1 MTGIMDLAR
10 DAIAKLNGDPTSSER
25 AAQENL
31 DKYLEKK
38 QSYREFQ
45 HENLPLQLSQFDP
58 YTLPENF
65 RLDPDVGPTSPYE
78 YNTLR
83 DRIYKHATNPKNATP
98 SGLETLP
105 AKDYNYFMNQPTQA
119 QMEYYEKH
127 PPLMDLTGA
136 YALPRAMASAK
147 NLGVPQLPPE
157 MLAGL
162 YLQEGRTDM
171 GSNTHDVKNPVSNA
185 LVDTLTDK
193 YGMHYGTASFLA
205 NLKEKQD
212 LADKLGITFA
222 EAWNGTGKVA
232 GTKRTGKTYAKE
244 FANQVKAAQMPENQK
259 LMDMINLGIQHGA
272 QYPLMDPRNVPA
284 SMRDNAGIE
293 SLLNTK

>member
-1 MTGIMDLAR
+1 MAGVMDLAR
-10 DAIAKLNGDPTSSER
+10 DAIAKLNGDPTASER

-119 QMEYYEKH
+119 QMEYYAKH

-147 NLGVPQLPPE
+147 ELGIPQIPPE
-157 MLAGL
+157 ILAGL

-171 GSNTHDVKNPVSNA
+171 GSNSHDVTNAKSNA
-185 LVDTLTDK
+185 LVDTLQDK
-193 YGMHYGTASFLA
+193 YNMHYGTASFLA
-205 NLKEKQD
+205 NLKEKQE
-212 LADKLGITFA
+212 LADRLKIPFA
-222 EAWNGTGKVA
+222 EAWNGTGRVA
-232 GTKRTGKTYAKE
+232 GTKRTGKTYARE
-244 FANQVKAAQMPENQK
+244 FENQVKAAQLPENK
-259 LMDMINLGIQHGA
+259 RLMDMINLGIQHGA
-272 QYPLMDPRNVPA
+272 KYPLVDPKAREA
-284 SMRDNAGIE
+284 YDMDNAGIAA
-293 SLLNTK
+293 LMPRR